1 MLFRQLKGVAQA
13 FYALYADSGFS
24 MAGAVAY
31 SFVLSFFPFCIF
43 LGTLAAYF
51 GGEAL
56 AKQAVEQLFEMVP
69 APVAEAIAPEVMAV
83 MGRSRAG
90 LLTVGA
96 LVALFFATSAIE
108 SLRAALNV
116 AYRVKERRSYL
127 WCLMESA
134 LFVVLTAVGMLV

>member
-51 GGEAL
+51 GGNSAWVSL
-56 AKQAVEQLFEMVP
+56 G
-69 APVAEAIAPEVMAV
+69 APDK
-83 MGRSRAG
+83 
-90 LLTVGA
+90 GA
-96 LVALFFATSAIE
+96 LVSLFT
-108 SLRAALNV
+108 RAPA
-116 AYRVKERRSYL
+116 
-127 WCLMESA
+127 
-134 LFVVLTAVGMLV
+134 